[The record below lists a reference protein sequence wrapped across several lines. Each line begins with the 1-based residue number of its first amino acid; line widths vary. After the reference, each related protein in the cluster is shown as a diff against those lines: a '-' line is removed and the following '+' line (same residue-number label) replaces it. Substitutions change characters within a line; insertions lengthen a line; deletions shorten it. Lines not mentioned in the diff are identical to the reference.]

1 MKKLRYFCETCIV
14 RFGAWLLPRLPRQ
27 VTLAIARAIGS
38 LAYWFDGRGRR
49 TALEN
54 LRCAFRDAKSEDEL
68 RRIARASYQN
78 FARTFL
84 DLFWSVRLNRGNW
97 QEHVRVF
104 TEDPGTQA
112 LARETGAVWA
122 TTHFGNFELV
132 SLIWGFRDF
141 QFTVVAQDFK
151 NPALTAIFKR
161 LREHSGHVV
170 IPQQSAMLRLM
181 KTLKKKGHAA
191 LLTDLN
197 IKPNRAATVIRCF
210 GLQTCVTTLHV
221 LLAQKFGLALIAGVC
236 VPLADGT
243 YEVHVF
249 HPIRPTLDDP
259 PNAIAQQCWDQF
271 ESIIRRRPEC
281 WMWMY
286 KHWRYL
292 PGADRDPAYPAYAN
306 PNKAFARMVAGQP
319 ADPTDAGE

>member
-1 MKKLRYFCETCIV
+1 M
-14 RFGAWLLPRLPRQ
+14 PRRI
-27 VTLAIARAIGS
+27 TLGTARAFGS
-38 LAYWFDGRGRR
+38 LAYLLDGRGRN
-49 TALEN
+49 TAIAN
-54 LRCAFRDAKSEDEL
+54 LRCAFRDGKSDREI

-84 DLFWSVRLNRGNW
+84 DLFWSVRLNRANWGN
-97 QEHVRVF
+97 HVRIVSA
-104 TEDPGTQA
+104 DPGVEQ

-122 TTHFGNFELV
+122 TTHFGNFELI
-132 SLIWGFRDF
+132 SLIWGFRGF

-161 LREHSGHVV
+161 LREHSGHLV

-181 KTLKKKGHAA
+181 RTLKKRGHAA

-197 IKPNRAATVIRCF
+197 IKPNRAATAIRCF

-221 LLAQKFGLALIAGVC
+221 MLAQKFGLSLICGVC
-236 VPLADGT
+236 LPLPDGT
-243 YEVHVF
+243 YETRLF
-249 HPIRPTLDDP
+249 DPIRPQPGDSPADL
-259 PNAIAQQCWDQF
+259 AQRCWDPF
-271 ESIIRRRPEC
+271 ETAIREHPEC

-292 PGADRDPAYPAYAN
+292 PGTERDPAYPAYAN
-306 PNKAFARMVAGQP
+306 PNKAFARMVSGPAGGP
-319 ADPTDAGE
+319 DE